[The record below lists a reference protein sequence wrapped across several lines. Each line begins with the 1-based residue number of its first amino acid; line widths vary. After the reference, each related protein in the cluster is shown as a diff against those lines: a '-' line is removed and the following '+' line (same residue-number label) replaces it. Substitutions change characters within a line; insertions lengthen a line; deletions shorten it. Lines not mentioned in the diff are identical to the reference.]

1 MLDKNKQTNK
11 FPDSF
16 FFFAANIPQCKRQN
30 KKIYSESR
38 NYYVKQHYYC
48 IKNKMMMMMIRWL
61 CCSSLCLLLLFF
73 ALIYLLLCLAKENV
87 WSKNKQFN
95 IVTVF
100 FFLLLQTCVCVCVRE
115 RVPSKTKDSKQNTE
129 KILF

>member
-48 IKNKMMMMMIRWL
+48 IKNKMMMMIRWL